1 MIFKRLNESNSDE
14 ISVFMNT
21 WENYNEAGG
30 DGEITPTGWMT
41 PEEALE
47 YCEKYAEHEPF
58 INDVDNPTCF
68 ELDIDEYGNTVQDL
82 ENIQTINGM
91 NDYDRKVLSAIWNHE
106 GGSFDDSLE
115 IFESGDFQFIP
126 DISDFK
132 DLAYEYVEELGGIE
146 NAVSDPSNYID
157 EEAMKRDYEYDIKD
171 VMWNDAPGQIAREEG
186 IDEEEVTEDQIEDWV
201 DKNKDSYLD
210 SIIEEEVYL
219 AEQGEIDLSDYFD
232 YEKFGRALSDDGW
245 SIESTGA
252 LIIF

>member
-21 WENYNEAGG
+21 WENYNEYGA

-58 INDVDNPTCF
+58 INDIDNPTDF
-68 ELDIDEYGNTVQDL
+68 DLDINEYGNAVEDL
-82 ENIQTINGM
+82 KTIQTINDM
-91 NDYDRKVLSAIWNHE
+91 NDYDKKALSAIWNHE

-126 DISDFK
+126 DISDYK
-132 DLAYEYVEELGGIE
+132 DLAYELIDELGGIE
-146 NAVSDPSNYID
+146 NAVSDPTNYID
-157 EEAMKRDYEYDIKD
+157 EDAMRRDYEYDVRD
-171 VMWNDAPGQIAREEG
+171 MLWEDAPEQIAREEL
-186 IDEEEVTEDQIEDWV
+186 IDEDEVTEDQIEDWI
-201 DKNKDSYLD
+201 DENIDSYLD
-210 SIIEEEVYL
+210 SIIEEEIYL
-219 AEQGEIDLSDYFD
+219 AENGEVDLSNYFD
-232 YEKFGRALSDDGW
+232 YEAFGRDLGYDGW

-252 LIIF
+252 IIIY